1 MTSIKIDDLET
12 SIELDREALTAISGG
27 MGMGN
32 TAMQGG
38 IFAPVDYTGGGF
50 GFASPTTIISI
61 PVNVQTATLLDNDL
75 DLDLS
80 SYTANVLG
88 SAFTAIG
95 Q

>member
-12 SIELDREALTAISGG
+12 SIEMDREAMTVICGG

-38 IFAPVDYTGGGF
+38 IYAPVDYTGGGF

-80 SYTANVLG
+80 NYTANVLG